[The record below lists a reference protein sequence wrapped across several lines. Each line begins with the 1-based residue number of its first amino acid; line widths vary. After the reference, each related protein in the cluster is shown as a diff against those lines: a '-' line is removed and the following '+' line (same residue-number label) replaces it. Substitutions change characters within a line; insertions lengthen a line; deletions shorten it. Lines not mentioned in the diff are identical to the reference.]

1 MQLHIP
7 IYVGAVGR
15 YLGVGSGLFRQ
26 SRDLP
31 RYVGGRVVGMWWAC
45 GGRVVG
51 VTIDRYVEGIC
62 MSAAALDLLT

>member
-51 VTIDRYVEGIC
+51 
-62 MSAAALDLLT
+62 MWWA